1 MECARPKNTIRK
13 EIFQNSMVYSVLL
26 LSCMA
31 LIISWL
37 LYKSEERSAHQILKL
52 HNESTNYIIEGHF
65 SELSNIVESLTQSY
79 CVKNGSTLSEDGQQE
94 LINYYQTVTS
104 ANNKTTHLYSA
115 YANKLLLI
123 HNYTPPQGY
132 DPTSRPWFIQAIK
145 DAPNV
150 SIGVPYQDA
159 KYNLWL
165 ISTAKAFVDKNNRS
179 GVIAIDTPLS
189 IITDLLNKKAAR
201 YTTSKSFIT
210 DLKGRVIIHPEYS
223 KINQPLQGIVHQPIM
238 LNASHGEMT
247 YKENGVSKIA
257 YYSRVN
263 ETGWL
268 LFTDVN
274 KSEIFT
280 PIIYQVIRNVGLLGL
295 VAVALALIYSSLFS
309 QSLSSSMIR
318 LKEHVHRITEGKE
331 PTHAT
336 HTFPNNEIGS
346 IANEVL
352 QLTQEA
358 LYQRTLRLEQANRE
372 IDDINHT
379 LELKNQALQNLA
391 ERDQLTNLFNRRK
404 INETLHS
411 EQERFIRYRTPFSII
426 MIDIDH
432 FKYINDQFGHHAGD
446 DVLKELTLRLSTN
459 IRKTDILGRWG
470 GEEFLLVCPETTLS
484 QASILSEKIRRLV
497 EQQAFSI
504 NQGIT
509 ISAGTTEYCLEDSL
523 TSVLSRV
530 DNNLYQAKNAGR
542 NQVIAK

>member
-223 KINQPLQGIVHQPIM
+223 KINQPLQGIVHQPII
-238 LNASHGEMT
+238 LNTSHGEMT

-411 EQERFIRYRTPFSII
+411 EQERFIRYHTPFSII

-509 ISAGTTEYCLEDSL
+509 ISAGATEYCLEDSL

>member
-1 MECARPKNTIRK
+1 MEYSHPKNTIRK

-79 CVKNGSTLSEDGQQE
+79 CVKNGSTLSKNDQQE
-94 LINYYQTVTS
+94 LINYYKTVSS
-104 ANNKTTHLYSA
+104 ANNKTTHIYSA

-123 HNYTPPQGY
+123 NNYTPPQDY
-132 DPTSRPWFIQAIK
+132 DPTLRPWFIQAVK
-145 DAPNV
+145 DSPNV

-165 ISTAKAFVDKNNRS
+165 ISTAKAFVDKNNQQ
-179 GVIAIDTPLS
+179 GVIAIDTPLT
-189 IITDLLNKKAAR
+189 IITNLLNKKAAR

-210 DLKGRVIIHPEYS
+210 DLKGKVIIHPEYN
-223 KINQPLQGIVHQPIM
+223 KINQQLQDIIYQPIM

-247 YKENGVSKIA
+247 YDENGVSKIA

-280 PIIYQVIRNVGLLGL
+280 PIIYQVLHNVGLLGL
-295 VAVALALIYSSLFS
+295 VAVVLALIYSSLFS
-309 QSLSSSMIR
+309 QSLSNAMVH
-318 LKEHVHRITEGKE
+318 LKEHVHSITEGKE
-331 PTHAT
+331 PTKAA

-372 IDDINHT
+372 IDNINHK
-379 LELKNQALQNLA
+379 LGLKNQALQDLA

-404 INETLHS
+404 INDTLHS
-411 EQERFIRYRTPFSII
+411 EQERFMRYHTPFSIV

-432 FKYINDQFGHHAGD
+432 FKRINDQFGHHAGD
-446 DVLKELTLRLSTN
+446 DVLKELTQRLSAN

-470 GEEFLLVCPETTLS
+470 GEEFMLVCPETTLS

-504 NQGIT
+504 NQRIT
-509 ISAGTTEYCLEDSL
+509 ISAGATQYSPEDSL

-530 DNNLYQAKNAGR
+530 DNNLYQAKDAGR
-542 NQVIAK
+542 NRIIAE

>member
-1 MECARPKNTIRK
+1 
-13 EIFQNSMVYSVLL
+13 MVYSVLL

-79 CVKNGSTLSEDGQQE
+79 CVKNGSTLSKNDQQE
-94 LINYYQTVTS
+94 LINYYKTVSS
-104 ANNKTTHLYSA
+104 ANNKTTHIYSA

-123 HNYTPPQGY
+123 NNYTPPQDY
-132 DPTSRPWFIQAIK
+132 DPTLRPWFIQAVK
-145 DAPNV
+145 DSPNV

-165 ISTAKAFVDKNNRS
+165 ISTAKAFVDKNNQQ
-179 GVIAIDTPLS
+179 GVIAIDTPLT
-189 IITDLLNKKAAR
+189 IITNLLNKKAAR

-210 DLKGRVIIHPEYS
+210 DLKGKVIIHPEYN
-223 KINQPLQGIVHQPIM
+223 KINQQLQDIIYQPIM

-247 YKENGVSKIA
+247 YDENGVSKIA

-280 PIIYQVIRNVGLLGL
+280 PIIYQVLHNVGLLGL
-295 VAVALALIYSSLFS
+295 VAVVLALIYSSLFS
-309 QSLSSSMIR
+309 QSLSNAMVH
-318 LKEHVHRITEGKE
+318 LKEHVHSITEGKE
-331 PTHAT
+331 PTKAA

-372 IDDINHT
+372 IDNINHK
-379 LELKNQALQNLA
+379 LGLKNQALQDLA

-404 INETLHS
+404 INDTLHS
-411 EQERFIRYRTPFSII
+411 EQERFMRYHTPFSIV

-432 FKYINDQFGHHAGD
+432 FKRINDQFGHHAGD
-446 DVLKELTLRLSTN
+446 DVLKELTQRLSAN

-470 GEEFLLVCPETTLS
+470 GEEFMLVCPETTLS

-504 NQGIT
+504 NQRIT
-509 ISAGTTEYCLEDSL
+509 ISAGATQYSPEDSL

-530 DNNLYQAKNAGR
+530 DNNLYQAKDAGR
-542 NQVIAK
+542 NRIIAE